1 MKYIASCSFGEDRL
15 MLHELQ
21 ETPNTSRRCFTKSKT
36 IFELELRFREE
47 MKGTDNEK
55 GNFD

>member
-1 MKYIASCSFGEDRL
+1 